1 MAKKTAKAAR
11 RKRATGDAKVTMEQ
25 TGHRKPTGVPL
36 ATTAGTVVRNKR
48 TGKKTRAA
56 IAEAGKTLTQDGLAK
71 LSKTQKIKDLTAAP
85 GTKFYDKNGKRVS
98 AERASTKKGNL
109 KSGHSAVRKGP
120 RGRENI
126 LVGGG
131 QNG

>member
-25 TGHRKPTGVPL
+25 TGRRKPTGVPL
-36 ATTAGTVVRNKR
+36 ATTAGTVVRN
-48 TGKKTRAA
+48 GKKTRAA
-56 IAEAGKTLTQDGLAK
+56 IAEAGKTLTQDGRAM

-85 GTKFYDKNGKRVS
+85 GTKFYDKNGKLVS
-98 AERASTKKGNL
+98 AEKASTKKGNL
-109 KSGHSAVRKGP
+109 KSGHLAVRKGP
-120 RGRENI
+120 GGRENI